1 MMYIDDEDI
10 RTIEVTLKYNLIT
23 GTVKCLIFRYFDEG
37 FSPREVRY
45 LVGKTL
51 MIDTRKTRRTLSN
64 NIRRY
69 YYDWKMAQVN

>member
-1 MMYIDDEDI
+1 MYIGDEDR
-10 RTIEVTLKYNLIT
+10 RTIEIARKYKLVP
-23 GTVKCLIFRYFDEG
+23 GTVKCEIFCYFDEG